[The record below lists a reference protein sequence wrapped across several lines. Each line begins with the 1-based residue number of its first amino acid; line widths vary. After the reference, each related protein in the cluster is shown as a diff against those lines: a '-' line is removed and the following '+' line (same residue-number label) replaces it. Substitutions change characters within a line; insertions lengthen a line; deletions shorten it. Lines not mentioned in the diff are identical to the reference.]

1 MKRRLSSF
9 ITSALALSVLA
20 GSLAACSPPPAANKL
35 VYGMEAENDQG
46 WCLPEAQMTTAG
58 MLTMRSMFDP
68 LTVPNDK
75 GEYVPFLAKA
85 VTPNKDFTEW
95 TITLREG
102 VKFHDGSP
110 LNAVVVKNN
119 LDAFRGQYPA
129 RQPLLFLF
137 TFMDV
142 ADVSVKD
149 EFNVVVT
156 TKVPWRA
163 FPAFLNLSN
172 RFGIMAQSQLD
183 DPKTCDTKPVGTGP
197 FMIEDWKPGNRLL
210 LKKNPN
216 YWIKG
221 YPLLDELEFRPMPDP
236 DARRNALLGGEID
249 AMHTSDDLAV
259 DDFRPEVAGGNVN
272 MYDTLKFTE
281 LSYVML
287 NTSKLPFSNKNARLA
302 LAYGGDRNAIN
313 QAVYAG
319 LAEQREGPYP
329 KGSPGYLP
337 DPGFPKYDPKK
348 AQEYGRKYEEETGQ
362 PLEFELSIIPSVVV
376 LGQLLQQLGKDS
388 GITIKLK
395 QMDQAQLINGAING
409 DFDAMVF
416 RNHPGTEP
424 DLQAVWWTDGPV
436 NFPRFNAKDDQ
447 GNWLQPGGK
456 KINDLLVEA
465 RSEPDQAKRT
475 KLYEEVNRT
484 FGAEA
489 FNIWAFSSHWA
500 VVTAPDV
507 KGILGANNP
516 DGSPPF
522 PGLATAHPLYAMC
535 REGVSCPPEAEVDS
549 IPVDVETVG

>member
-1 MKRRLSSF
+1 
-9 ITSALALSVLA
+9 
-20 GSLAACSPPPAANKL
+20 
-35 VYGMEAENDQG
+35 MEAENDQG

-236 DARRNALLGGEID
+236 NARRNALLGGEID

-259 DDFRPEVAGGNVN
+259 DGGHLV
-272 MYDTLKFTE
+272 
-281 LSYVML
+281 
-287 NTSKLPFSNKNARLA
+287 
-302 LAYGGDRNAIN
+302 
-313 QAVYAG
+313 
-319 LAEQREGPYP
+319 
-329 KGSPGYLP
+329 
-337 DPGFPKYDPKK
+337 
-348 AQEYGRKYEEETGQ
+348 
-362 PLEFELSIIPSVVV
+362 
-376 LGQLLQQLGKDS
+376 QLGGAGHVAAVRGHEGAGESRHEGRVGEAHRD
-388 GITIKLK
+388 
-395 QMDQAQLINGAING
+395 NGG
-409 DFDAMVF
+409 
-416 RNHPGTEP
+416 H
-424 DLQAVWWTDGPV
+424 
-436 NFPRFNAKDDQ
+436 
-447 GNWLQPGGK
+447 
-456 KINDLLVEA
+456 
-465 RSEPDQAKRT
+465 
-475 KLYEEVNRT
+475 
-484 FGAEA
+484 EA
-489 FNIWAFSSHWA
+489 FPEQCHGH
-500 VVTAPDV
+500 DRDEH
-507 KGILGANNP
+507 L
-516 DGSPPF
+516 
-522 PGLATAHPLYAMC
+522 LY
-535 REGVSCPPEAEVDS
+535 
-549 IPVDVETVG
+549 